1 MNPECQQ
8 IFPRI
13 PFLKLMSEFEKP
25 QMSEGFAQVINLGF
39 QVLEIPVSW
48 P

>member
-13 PFLKLMSEFEKP
+13 PLLKLMSEFEKP

-39 QVLEIPVSW
+39 QVLDIPVSW